1 MLSSILRLDKL
12 IAHQMLWRN
21 RGCKECR
28 RVQVLLF
35 TCVGEMTSVMLL
47 YFFFFCALSLCMFL
61 SVKIKDGLICY
72 SFHLL
77 FVSGA
82 THFFSVTSCFDLVF

>member
-1 MLSSILRLDKL
+1 
-12 IAHQMLWRN
+12 MLWRN

-28 RVQVLLF
+28 HVQVLLF
-35 TCVGEMTSVMLL
+35 NCVGEMRSVMLL
-47 YFFFFCALSLCMFL
+47 YFFCFFCALSLCMFL